1 MGVSDVMRELVNAI
15 ECRLRGRSSP
25 PMVGSLF
32 SWKSLFTNRRTS
44 DDWMDGHES
53 VSQAVNLAGS
63 ILEMRGGGRG
73 NVSSRS

>member
-1 MGVSDVMRELVNAI
+1 MRKGVSDVMRELVSAT
-15 ECRLRGRSSP
+15 ECRSRGRSSP

-53 VSQAVNLAGS
+53 VSPAVNLAGS
-63 ILEMRGGGRG
+63 IQEMR
-73 NVSSRS
+73 

>member
-1 MGVSDVMRELVNAI
+1 MRELENAR
-15 ECRLRGRSSP
+15 ERRSEGRSSP

-63 ILEMRGGGRG
+63 ILEMR
-73 NVSSRS
+73 

>member
-1 MGVSDVMRELVNAI
+1 MRQGVSDVTRELMKAI
-15 ECRLRGRSSP
+15 ECMSRGRSSP

-53 VSQAVNLAGS
+53 VSQAVNLARS
-63 ILEMRGGGRG
+63 IQEMR
-73 NVSSRS
+73 